1 MLVTSKYYPEII
13 LNHKGNSY
21 IFHNGVC
28 EMPDD
33 VAKEV
38 VAINNNYEIGGKKKE
53 EIKPAKK
60 KSRKIVR

>member
-13 LNHKGNSY
+13 LSHKGVSY
-21 IFHNGVC
+21 EFHNGVC
-28 EMPDD
+28 DMPEE

-38 VAINNNYEIGGKKKE
+38 VAVNNNYEIGGEKKE
-53 EIKPAKK
+53 VKAVKK